1 MVSIGMCVLIGI
13 LAFVG
18 GTLVGVALMCLCI
31 VSGGNKDES
40 GADCDLEEEHRPE
53 I

>member
-1 MVSIGMCVLIGI
+1 MVSIGMCILIGI
-13 LAFVG
+13 LALMG
-18 GTLVGVALMCLCI
+18 GTLIGILVMCLCI

-40 GADCDLEEEHRPE
+40 GADCDFEEEHKSE